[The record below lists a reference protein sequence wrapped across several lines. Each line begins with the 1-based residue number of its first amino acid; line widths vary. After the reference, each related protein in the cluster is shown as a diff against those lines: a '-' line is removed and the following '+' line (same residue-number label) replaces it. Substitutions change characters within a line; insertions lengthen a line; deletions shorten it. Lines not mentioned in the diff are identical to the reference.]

1 VQVLRSL
8 CLAPRPGARLLP
20 ALRPLPP
27 AELTPAVAGI
37 AGLLAVTVVADV
49 WASRTHR
56 PTISAFVAEVSRHPV
71 GGPIVAGVI
80 AGLVHHLAIDPVIRR
95 LERYPAV

>member
-49 WASRTHR
+49 WVVHETQLSFR
-56 PTISAFVAEVSRHPV
+56 
-71 GGPIVAGVI
+71 GGKCKFRARS
-80 AGLVHHLAIDPVIRR
+80 LHFR